1 MIKLAIGPLHGVVAL
16 FASGGKA
23 SMRYGCCCIVEVGLM
38 AADAGRIGDVV
49 VIVDVAVAA
58 LTRRNGVIPSQGE
71 P

>member
-1 MIKLAIGPLHGVVAL
+1 
-16 FASGGKA
+16 
-23 SMRYGCCCIVEVGLM
+23 M

-71 P
+71 S

>member
-1 MIKLAIGPLHGVVAL
+1 
-16 FASGGKA
+16 
-23 SMRYGCCCIVEVGLM
+23 MRYGCCCVVEIGLM

-71 P
+71 S